1 MQSPLIV
8 DLFQKIVDGGPSL
21 GDVPVL
27 ISMNLFVFERF
38 DERFTGGV
46 RLRRQLHRSATVR
59 TELFGSPTR
68 STPGTAASSNWL
80 RTRTHGV
87 RIGFTFTTNINN

>member
-1 MQSPLIV
+1 MNAQVFQIPIFMAV
-8 DLFQKIVDGGPSL
+8 DFFLFK
-21 GDVPVL
+21 
-27 ISMNLFVFERF
+27 RF
-38 DERFTGGV
+38 NEAFAPGI